1 MALIGLLV
9 PAASAAGS
17 IKQAAAEA
25 LCTTLKAL
33 QGTAGRGATP
43 NSLTSQIRP
52 QTAGTAPGKKAGTKP
67 AAAGAKQA
75 AAGPR
80 PVPASKPAIKD
91 AADAPAAQQLLLT
104 GAITPEDK
112 HALVLAAA
120 VLQTDPNNQAQSS
133 MAALLVPGPR
143 EGKLAAMTISG
154 LQHKDDAS
162 PEGQRVCTQ
171 ALQTHN
177 YYAVAGM
184 QPSRLRLDSPS
195 SASSHYQR
203 SVLEARAVLDA
214 VALAETAAAAAAAV
228 SASAAA
234 AHGEH
239 AAHAAL
245 LEGARARIKGFTE
258 QTLQDLEERI
268 SALSAA

>member
-1 MALIGLLV
+1 M
-9 PAASAAGS
+9 
-17 IKQAAAEA
+17 
-25 LCTTLKAL
+25 
-33 QGTAGRGATP
+33 
-43 NSLTSQIRP
+43 
-52 QTAGTAPGKKAGTKP
+52 
-67 AAAGAKQA
+67 
-75 AAGPR
+75 
-80 PVPASKPAIKD
+80 
-91 AADAPAAQQLLLT
+91 
-104 GAITPEDK
+104 
-112 HALVLAAA
+112 LAAA

-143 EGKLAAMTISG
+143 QEKLAAMIISG

-162 PEGQRVCTQ
+162 PEGQRVYTQ
-171 ALQTHN
+171 ALQAHN

-184 QPSRLRLDSPS
+184 QPFRLRLDSPS

-203 SVLEARAVLDA
+203 SVLEAREVLDA
-214 VALAETAAAAAAAV
+214 VALAETAAAAAAV